1 MWVERI
7 VYIVDDDAAVARSL
21 KILLLSAGI
30 ISTAYESAA
39 DFLAAIGGLR
49 PGCLLLDVW
58 MPGMTGLEL
67 QDRLK
72 AIGFSM
78 PIVVMTEQG
87 DTQTAVKA
95 MKAGAVDFIEKPF
108 DDESLLATLDEAWAK
123 AGELARSDESAEA
136 LDRVSSLTPREREV
150 LDAMVEGRLN
160 KTIAFDL
167 GISVR
172 TVEAHRARLFER
184 LGVNG
189 LAEAVRLAV
198 LAKLA

>member
-1 MWVERI
+1 MRVERI

-67 QDRLK
+67 QDWLK
-72 AIGFSM
+72 GIGFSM

-123 AGELARSDESAEA
+123 AGELARSNESAEA
-136 LDRVSSLTPREREV
+136 LARVSSLTPREREV

>member
-1 MWVERI
+1 MRVEQI

-67 QDRLK
+67 QDWLK

>member
-67 QDRLK
+67 QDWLK

-167 GISVR
+167 AISVR

>member
-1 MWVERI
+1 MRVERI

-67 QDRLK
+67 QDWLK

-108 DDESLLATLDEAWAK
+108 DDERLLAMLDEAWAK
-123 AGELARSDESAEA
+123 AGELARSNESAEA
-136 LDRVSSLTPREREV
+136 LARISSLTPREREV

-172 TVEAHRARLFER
+172 TVEAHRARLLER

>member
-67 QDRLK
+67 QDWLK

-123 AGELARSDESAEA
+123 AGELARSDKSAEA

-189 LAEAVRLAV
+189 LAEAVQLAV

>member
-67 QDRLK
+67 QDWLK

>member
-150 LDAMVEGRLN
+150 LGAMVEGRLN